1 MLTLPNTSV
10 EILENENKN
19 FSRSFGNFINIFN
32 ESLSFHAPIQRISKQ
47 RKKNAMKILDK
58 ERYPNINVQNR
69 LYRKYCRTKS
79 PNAKNYR
86 YNSCSSCVH
95 PILFCS
101 SFYSLFCFLPLFPLN
116 FIDGVVLVKKA
127 QAKVWKFFFPT
138 FKFVTIRF
146 FLLENPSHWGLE
158 TVVCPIFAEPFLDV
172 FSVCLLVPRTNLSD
186 SQQQSYVIKI
196 SYLIKADLRL
206 LLSYTDW
213 WSQQKSQYSLLFML
227 QTNV

>member
-1 MLTLPNTSV
+1 MQWKSWIKKGTLTS
-10 EILENENKN
+10 
-19 FSRSFGNFINIFN
+19 
-32 ESLSFHAPIQRISKQ
+32 
-47 RKKNAMKILDK
+47 
-58 ERYPNINVQNR
+58 INVQNR

-79 PNAKNYR
+79 PNTKNR

-127 QAKVWKFFFPT
+127 QAKVWKIFFPT

-158 TVVCPIFAEPFLDV
+158 TVVCPIFAEPFLDI
-172 FSVCLLVPRTNLSD
+172 FSVCLLVPRTNLSH
-186 SQQQSYVIKI
+186 SQQQSYLCPKIKI
-196 SYLIKADLRL
+196 SYLIKADLR
-206 LLSYTDW
+206 T
-213 WSQQKSQYSLLFML
+213 F
-227 QTNV
+227 T